1 MTGAQTIKAALYEG
15 IKTTSPYLV
24 STEIPAPVAQHGD
37 VVIKIQASRV
47 VNYFKDMVT
56 GNRFFPS
63 VVPMVPGPGGIG
75 IIKSVGA
82 GLVHLKPGQMVFI
95 DPTVLARDHPTAP
108 VATMQ
113 GFIGFG
119 EGQKLQEVWR
129 HGSWAEETVVPAEN
143 VTVIPPSVQQ
153 KYNPEQLMALMTHAV
168 PYGGL
173 TAAGLR
179 AGQTIIITGS
189 TGTFGASAVA
199 VALAMGARRVIATGR
214 TRKQLDEYVKV
225 YGPRVVPFVP
235 TGDEAKDTEAFV
247 QAAGEGFAIDV
258 VFDMLPPVAS
268 FGIVRS
274 AISSLRANGTAVLM
288 GGVQANIELPYSHIM
303 LNNITIK
310 GKFMYHRADPTTLL
324 GLVDAGL
331 LRLDV
336 GEYKTFKLEDINE
349 AIDWSAANSGP
360 LSSAIVVP

>member
-1 MTGAQTIKAALYEG
+1 MTGSQTIKVALYEG
-15 IKTTSPYLV
+15 IRPTPPYLV

-75 IIKSVGA
+75 IIKSVGP

-95 DPTVLARDHPTAP
+95 DPTVLARDHPIAP
-108 VATMQ
+108 VAAMQ

-143 VTVIPPSVQQ
+143 VTVIPPSLQQ
-153 KYNPEQLMALMTHAV
+153 KYSPAQLMALMTHAV
-168 PYGGL
+168 PYGGF

-179 AGQTIIITGS
+179 AGQTVVVTGS

-214 TRKQLDEYVKV
+214 TRKQLDEYVKI

-235 TGDEAKDTEAFV
+235 SGDEANDTEAFV

-268 FGIVRS
+268 FGLVRS
-274 AISSLRANGTAVLM
+274 AILALRTAVLM
-288 GGVQANIELPYSHIM
+288 GGVQANIELPYFHIM

-336 GEYKTFKLEDINE
+336 GENKTFKLAEINE

-360 LSSAIVVP
+360 FSSTIVVP